1 MLMDQLKDRIKS
13 AMKAGNTL
21 ERDVLKVALGDLQ
34 LQATR
39 QGSDLSDEDVQKG
52 LRKVIKGNREM
63 IAAVTD
69 PAVLERMN
77 QEIQVLETLLPTSL
91 DQAQIRVALD
101 ALAEP
106 IRAAGNAGQ
115 ATGIAMKHL
124 KSQGLAVEGRD
135 VQAVVQQ
142 IRD

>member
-39 QGSDLSDEDVQKG
+39 QGSDLSDEDVQMG

>member
-1 MLMDQLKDRIKS
+1 MLMDQLKERIKS

-21 ERDVLKVALGDLQ
+21 ERDVFKVALGDLQ
-34 LQATR
+34 LQETR
-39 QGSDLSDEDVQKG
+39 QGQTLTDEDVQKG

-63 IAAVTD
+63 ISAVTD

-77 QEIQVLETLLPTSL
+77 AEIQILETLLPTTL
-91 DQAQIRVALD
+91 DPAQIRVVLD
-101 ALAEP
+101 AVAEP
-106 IRAAGNAGQ
+106 IRAAGNDGQ

-135 VQAVVQQ
+135 VQTVVKQL
-142 IRD
+142 RE

>member
-135 VQAVVQQ
+135 VQAVVEQ